1 MIRWSEAGRPATRAR
16 SLDLGFLEFN
26 VLAHDGIIFAHRHL
40 FGLVARILLGYV
52 EEASVSGADETDFD
66 GGRLCHDLVSLNAK
80 PTPVPKC
87 RM

>member
-1 MIRWSEAGRPATRAR
+1 M
-16 SLDLGFLEFN
+16 
-26 VLAHDGIIFAHRHL
+26 LAHNGIIFAHRHL